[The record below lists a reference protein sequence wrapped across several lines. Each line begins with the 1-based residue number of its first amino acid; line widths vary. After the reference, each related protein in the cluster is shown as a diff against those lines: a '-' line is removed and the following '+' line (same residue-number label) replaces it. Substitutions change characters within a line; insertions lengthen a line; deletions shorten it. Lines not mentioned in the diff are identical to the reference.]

1 MNPQLEIVDKPRM
14 PENTSQL
21 APKGRDRRKWS
32 RAMVSV
38 NARICGGVGT
48 LQAFEETVTCLDISR
63 DGIRVPTSR
72 PGYFA
77 DQQLEVTCPFWD
89 NPTAI
94 NSPRSAKV
102 IRCTVNPATH
112 GYEIAL
118 QFLSDQSEES
128 LLLRHA
134 AAACASQVRVLLV
147 ESDARVGRAVQEL
160 LEKDGY
166 HVVTVA
172 KPREALEIIQT
183 ETPHVI
189 VAPSEAEGPEVSGQ
203 DLCAVVK
210 VTPRL
215 QHIPIILL
223 TKSAKPAD
231 YAASHLVGA
240 IVCLAKP
247 CQAERVRQA
256 VRLVACPPSQSTG
269 YSSNFN
275 IAAFVRTS

>member
-1 MNPQLEIVDKPRM
+1 
-14 PENTSQL
+14 
-21 APKGRDRRKWS
+21 
-32 RAMVSV
+32 MVPV
-38 NARICGGVGT
+38 NARIRGGVGT
-48 LQAFEETVTCLDISR
+48 LQVFEDTVTCLDISR
-63 DGIRVPTSR
+63 DGIRAPTSR
-72 PGYFA
+72 AGYFA

-94 NSPRSAKV
+94 NLPRKARV
-102 IRCTVNPATH
+102 IRCTVNPKQ

-118 QFLSDQSEES
+118 QFFSDKPEES
-128 LLLRHA
+128 LLLSHA
-134 AAACASQVRVLLV
+134 AAACASHVRVLLV

-166 HVVTVA
+166 HVVTVE
-172 KPREALEIIQT
+172 KPLEALEMIQT
-183 ETPHVI
+183 ETPSVI
-189 VAPSEAEGPEVSGQ
+189 VAASEAEGPGVSGQ

-215 QHIPIILL
+215 QHIPVILL

-247 CQAERVRQA
+247 CHAERVRQA